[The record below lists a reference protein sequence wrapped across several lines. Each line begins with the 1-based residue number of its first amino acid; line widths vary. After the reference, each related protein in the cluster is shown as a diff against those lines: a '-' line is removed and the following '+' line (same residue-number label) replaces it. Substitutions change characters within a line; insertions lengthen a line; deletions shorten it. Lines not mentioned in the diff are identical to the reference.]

1 MVTKVF
7 ALVLLSTLNSLATSD
22 SYDSTQGSKDTC
34 TTYESVQSTICH
46 DGASC
51 SRMMCAM
58 RAAIKAWS
66 GFSYDQG
73 IYIYIYIYYIYIY
86 IDILII

>member
-22 SYDSTQGSKDTC
+22 SYDTTQGSKDTC

-51 SRMMCAM
+51 SRIICASETLFLNCKLEVLKK
-58 RAAIKAWS
+58 RQS
-66 GFSYDQG
+66 N
-73 IYIYIYIYYIYIY
+73 
-86 IDILII
+86 LIVHHFKGK